1 MKSFFWRIYV
11 ECLRAWQKKSKVF
24 KYLKIFAVFFWN
36 CWLYLWLERVS
47 LDWSYI
53 TLDWSYIIFWHFIA
67 FPAFASNRPDSHI
80 YLLGTLSFSYF
91 IIIIEQ
97 FLIKVNPK
105 RDGSEKE
112 YRCHHRCIK
121 VLKGGWSKGERE
133 SQESLRDISEPRFWA
148 FTSEV

>member
-1 MKSFFWRIYV
+1 MFAGFYLLPIWLNAKLFYC
-11 ECLRAWQKKSKVF
+11 CL
-24 KYLKIFAVFFWN
+24 FFWN

-53 TLDWSYIIFWHFIA
+53 TLDWSYIIFWCFIA

-97 FLIKVNPK
+97 FLIIKVNPK
-105 RDGSEKE
+105 RDGSKKE